1 MAMKDLANNVLV
13 TQLYTPQ
20 SNTSSGATVN
30 SAVLDIGTKNGVMII
45 WAVGEHGG
53 TTSGSLKHHVV
64 LQHSDAS
71 GSGFANV
78 TDAKDVSFGSVDAN
92 GIWAT
97 VDAPADEEQNY
108 QIGYTG
114 NKRYVRIGI
123 VATGNHS
130 AGIPMAINAIT
141 SGRHNPQAGSANG
154 TATGA

>member
-64 LQHSDAS
+64 LMHSDAS

-78 TDAKDVSFGSVDAN
+78 TEAKDVSYGSVDAS

-114 NKRYVRIGI
+114 NKRYVRISI

-141 SGRHNPQAGSANG
+141 SSRHNPQAGSANG

>member
-1 MAMKDLANNVLV
+1 MKDLANNVLV

-64 LQHSDAS
+64 LMHSDAS

-78 TDAKDVSFGSVDAN
+78 TEAKDVSYGSVDAS

-114 NKRYVRIGI
+114 NKRYVRISI

-141 SGRHNPQAGSANG
+141 SSRHNPQAGSANG